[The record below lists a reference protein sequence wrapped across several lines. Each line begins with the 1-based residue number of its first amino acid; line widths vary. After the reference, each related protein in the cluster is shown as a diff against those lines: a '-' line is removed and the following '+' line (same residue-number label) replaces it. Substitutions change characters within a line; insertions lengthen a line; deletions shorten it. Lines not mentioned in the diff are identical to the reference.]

1 MILYKVNTCTKK
13 QIKEHL
19 DTCSSSFTPP
29 LDTRVDIDHYSKK
42 IYFQAKRFEAIEI
55 YEHEDE
61 AFFSG
66 LPYLVGLIAVYEN
79 KDTDFIT
86 SVSVLPQYTGK
97 NISSK
102 LLSAYISASTCKRIR
117 LEVDKEN
124 LRAISF
130 YKKHKFKVVKEKK
143 EQRETLI
150 MEL

>member
-1 MILYKVNTCTKK
+1 M
-13 QIKEHL
+13 
-19 DTCSSSFTPP
+19 
-29 LDTRVDIDHYSKK
+29 
-42 IYFQAKRFEAIEI
+42 
-55 YEHEDE
+55 
-61 AFFSG
+61 
-66 LPYLVGLIAVYEN
+66 PYLVGLIAVYEN

-102 LLSAYISASTCKRIR
+102 LLSTYISASTCKRIR

>member
-1 MILYKVNTCTKK
+1 MSLYKVNTCTEK
-13 QIKEHL
+13 QIKDHL
-19 DTCSSSFTPP
+19 NTCSSSFTPP
-29 LDTRVDIDHYSKK
+29 LDTRVDINHYSKK
-42 IYFQAKRFEAIEI
+42 IYSQAKRFEAVEI

-66 LPYLVGLIAVYEN
+66 SPCLVGLIAVYEN

-86 SVSVLPQYTGK
+86 SVSVLPQYVGK

-102 LLSAYISASTCKRIR
+102 LLSTYISASTCKRIR
-117 LEVDKEN
+117 LEVNKEN

-130 YKKHKFKVVKEKK
+130 YKKHKFKIIK
-143 EQRETLI
+143 EQRDTLI